1 MSLLSH
7 HKRFSTSLCQDSL
20 RQRILNVM
28 WSSGVLVMLGEW
40 DTQQHL
46 GLRGDYC
53 WKACYD
59 DSDGHISDGHIEF
72 GVWEWWMGRSR
83 TLVHARIELHSLS
96 LAVSSEV
103 RAELNGAV
111 LLRQDKYQLFDSVLD
126 YIRELGRRW

>member
-1 MSLLSH
+1 MIQHSQQHFFPHLNVE
-7 HKRFSTSLCQDSL
+7 SL

-28 WSSGVLVMLGEW
+28 WSAGVLVMLGEW

-59 DSDGHISDGHIEF
+59 DSDGHIEF
-72 GVWEWWMGRSR
+72 GVWEWWMARSR
-83 TLVHARIELHSLS
+83 TLVHARIELQSLS

-103 RAELNGAV
+103 RADLNGAV
-111 LLRQDKYQLFDSVLD
+111 LLSQDKYQLFDSVLD